1 MHIVS
6 FFKSDP
12 PPEQAKP
19 VKSSAV
25 VGSDASTLLRDTRS
39 LASIV
44 PLADFGKFRAEYIIK
59 LFAGC
64 DVSRAVVD
72 LSAYQPVTIFKTFLP
87 AYFFAGRCI
96 GVTPTCSSAVYG
108 AP

>member
-1 MHIVS
+1 VHIVS
-6 FFKSDP
+6 FFKSDSASRAG
-12 PPEQAKP
+12 QASQVERRRRKRRLN
-19 VKSSAV
+19 
-25 VGSDASTLLRDTRS
+25 LLRDTRS

-64 DVSRAVVD
+64 DVSRAVVH

-87 AYFFAGRCI
+87 AYFLWGI

>member
-6 FFKSDP
+6 FFKSDSASRAG
-12 PPEQAKP
+12 QASHVERRRRKRRLN
-19 VKSSAV
+19 
-25 VGSDASTLLRDTRS
+25 LLRDTRS
-39 LASIV
+39 LAIV

-59 LFAGC
+59 LFAGW
-64 DVSRAVVD
+64 DVSRAVVH
-72 LSAYQPVTIFKTFLP
+72 LKRVSAGDYLHLC
-87 AYFFAGRCI
+87 GI